1 MPVNLKSI
9 KGIKIITRNCQSLT
23 FKVKGYLCA
32 MKILLV
38 CLGNICRSPLA
49 EGILQ
54 QKAGTN
60 GLHNGEAPHH
70 LSQKVARKHGIDI
83 STQLSRQFLASDFDK
98 FDRIYAMA
106 NDVMIDM
113 KRIAGRQF
121 DSKKAFLFLD
131 ELYPGAAM
139 DVKDPWYGDED
150 GYDEVFEQL
159 NLASDALIKNYVAK
173 QTPSNQ
179 HA

>member
-54 QKAGTN
+54 QKALERNVNWQIESAGTN
-60 GLHNGEAPHH
+60 GLHIGEEPHH
-70 LSQKVARKHGIDI
+70 MSQ
-83 STQLSRQFLASDFDK
+83 
-98 FDRIYAMA
+98 
-106 NDVMIDM
+106 
-113 KRIAGRQF
+113 
-121 DSKKAFLFLD
+121 
-131 ELYPGAAM
+131 
-139 DVKDPWYGDED
+139 
-150 GYDEVFEQL
+150 
-159 NLASDALIKNYVAK
+159 
-173 QTPSNQ
+173 
-179 HA
+179 